1 MQDVEM
7 LKAHLATMKIHLPTE
22 TLTKAIVMP
31 KDMETN
37 PENYPKIKDML
48 LINPFKGVEKVQK
61 KGRKKEGKDGK
72 NKRMMKAGAGVGKQA
87 PELEATG
94 GGKLLLTENQSYK
107 VAEFGNFP
115 VLSNGKPRGGTYR
128 LFLPADADWTVREKE
143 DPADAKK
150 NNDDL

>member
-37 PENYPKIKDML
+37 PENYPKIKEML

-61 KGRKKEGKDGK
+61 KGRKKEGKEGK
-72 NKRMMKAGAGVGKQA
+72 NKRMMKAGAGVGK
-87 PELEATG
+87 
-94 GGKLLLTENQSYK
+94 
-107 VAEFGNFP
+107 
-115 VLSNGKPRGGTYR
+115 
-128 LFLPADADWTVREKE
+128 
-143 DPADAKK
+143 
-150 NNDDL
+150 